1 MGSHH
6 RETDEARQEVLERVR
21 RFVLNAKKLIEEI
34 SADELVEKGGVN
46 PYMAKALGMR
56 TIDEVVEFFVSRRV
70 ERSLGTSFG
79 NVLDDVIR
87 ILLGGVRG
95 KDLTAQYGEWIKWW
109 DIVLPGERVVIS
121 VKSGPADMDKD
132 QVVYFA
138 QRAREAIE
146 EGFRPYLVFAY
157 GKRAFSVIE
166 NYLSKEGLDPK
177 EYLRIGKGVFEEF
190 LGDSSY
196 YREVLRMFS
205 TAGEEAGDIFEL
217 VEGKVRSLTDELKRR
232 YGGDVDRMLED
243 MF

>member
-6 RETDEARQEVLERVR
+6 RETDRARREVLERVR

-34 SADELVEKGGVN
+34 SADDLVERGGVN

-109 DIVLPGERVVIS
+109 DTVLPGRKVVIS

-138 QRAREAIE
+138 QRAREAME
-146 EGFRPYLVFAY
+146 KGFRPYLVFAY
-157 GKRAFSVIE
+157 GKRAFPVIE
-166 NYLSKEGLDPK
+166 DYLSREGLDPR
-177 EYLRIGKGVFEEF
+177 EYLRIGRGVFEEF
-190 LGDSSY
+190 LRDSSY
-196 YREVLRMFS
+196 YREVLMMFS

-217 VEGKVRSLTDELKRR
+217 VEGKVRSLTEELKRR